1 MNTSQSVAGLF
12 ALALA
17 AGTVSGGTAWAQSSQ
32 DYNAHHPDT
41 AQSQSSP
48 TPGMPAQQGGTTEG
62 MQGQTMP
69 MQGMP
74 GGQGGMPAMMG
85 GNMQSMMRMTQSM
98 RERMA
103 HEEMGG
109 VMGMTHFDH
118 IEGRIA
124 FLRAELGITEAQQA
138 QWNAFADTLRAQAS
152 TMRTMRGQMMQG
164 GMPETW
170 PDRLALEQRVLSARL
185 EAVKAIQAPASALY
199 ASLSPEQQKKANELL
214 AHPMGG
220 M

>member
-17 AGTVSGGTAWAQSSQ
+17 AGAVGGGTAWAQSGQ

-41 AQSQSSP
+41 AQSQSAP
-48 TPGMPAQQGGTTEG
+48 TPGMPAHQGGTTEG

-69 MQGMP
+69 TQGMP
-74 GGQGGMPAMMG
+74 GGQG
-85 GNMQSMMRMTQSM
+85 GNMQSMMRMMQSM

-138 QWNAFADTLRAQAS
+138 QWITSADTLRARAS

-185 EAVKAIQAPASALY
+185 EAVKAIQGPASALY
-199 ASLSPEQQKKANELL
+199 ASLSPEQQKKANELM
-214 AHPMGG
+214 AHPMGV